1 MNLFIIVNI
10 AINIIVIF
18 VFTCISVSKIL
29 EFLSKKLD

>member
-18 VFTCISVSKIL
+18 VFPCISVSKIL
-29 EFLSKKLD
+29 EFK